1 MPKGGKRGFSRVLGL
16 VAETEAQINKLQR
29 VNLERE
35 RVQENLGRRDAE
47 ATSAVGRRD
56 IALADPGNYVHRTF
70 FRKAQFALGEVP
82 ALLVLDGAAPT
93 AGSSGRFQ
101 WLVGGMVRKM
111 GRSDSGKWAN
121 GGDPRQFDVGDDG
134 KTELGEVVEQF
145 MTLLPGWKAEEEEA
159 TLSKSSRAGVD
170 GPSWGVEGSNLIVE
184 VLTFKVATYRGP
196 KAGAYD
202 DAHDTLAM
210 ECVTCAH
217 ADLKAFASSPDEMAS
232 EIKPAAR

>member
-1 MPKGGKRGFSRVLGL
+1 MAV
-16 VAETEAQINKLQR
+16 TEAEIKKLQR
-29 VNLERE
+29 VNLQRA
-35 RVQENLGRRDAE
+35 RVQENLGRRDEE
-47 ATSAVGRRD
+47 ATSAVEQRD
-56 IALADPGNYVHRTF
+56 IALADPGNYVYRTF
-70 FRKAQFALGEVP
+70 FRKAQFALNKPP

-93 AGSSGRFQ
+93 AGSSRLFQ
-101 WLVGGMVRKM
+101 WLMDGVLRKM
-111 GRSDSGKWAN
+111 GRSDSVKWAT
-121 GGDPRQFDVGDDG
+121 GGDPRKFAVGDDG
-134 KTELGEVVEQF
+134 KTKLGEVVEQF